1 MLWALAAGGADAA
14 GRALELL
21 AAELTDA
28 LTLAG
33 CRTAASARQLRTG
46 RRDRP

>member
-1 MLWALAAGGADAA
+1 ERRARDALT
-14 GRALELL
+14 LL

-33 CRTAASARQLRTG
+33 CADPAAAAALRTLDAG
-46 RRDRP
+46 